1 MGCTLNPIN
10 HARTYSC
17 PHCGAIFTTTTP
29 EAQRKLGLHR
39 LVHVEVRQR
48 PIRLTQ
54 AVLAGTRVGR
64 RMVAD

>member
-1 MGCTLNPIN
+1 MGQTPNPIN

-29 EAQRKLGLHR
+29 EDQRKLGLHR

-48 PIRLTQ
+48 PIRLTR
-54 AVLAGTRVGR
+54 ALLAGPRVGR
-64 RMVAD
+64 GLVGD